1 MIAIYQPLTEYIFFL
16 ATHDY
21 LESLTSLLTCVKEA
35 LAIDFT
41 ANMSYLQ
48 QPLTTSWG
56 IHFFSQFRW
65 LPDGCWQAFRL
76 LWLKP

>member
-21 LESLTSLLTCVKEA
+21 LESLISLLTCVKEA

-56 IHFFSQFRW
+56 IHFFFSIPVVARW
-65 LPDGCWQAFRL
+65 LL
-76 LWLKP
+76 TSL